1 MLIARYYCKGGIDMD
16 ETAIVPIELI
26 ENKIYIIRG
35 QKVMLDRDLA
45 ELYGVETS
53 SLNRQVRRNIVRF
66 PEDFMFQITV
76 EEYNNLICQNGI
88 SSSGTKRSNLISQT
102 AMSSWGGRRHLP
114 YAFTQEGIAML
125 SSVLNSQRAIQVNIA
140 IMRVFVRIKQMISA
154 HKELAHKL
162 EQLEQKVGKNSEDI
176 QLIFQAIHQLM
187 EPKPGKTSKIGFIK

>member
-1 MLIARYYCKGGIDMD
+1 MN

-26 ENKIYIIRG
+26 ENKIYVIRG
-35 QKVMLDRDLA
+35 QKVMLDKDLS

-53 SLNRQVRRNIVRF
+53 RLNRQVRRNINRF

-76 EEYNNLICQNGI
+76 EEYDNLICQIGI

-140 IMRVFVRIKQMISA
+140 IMRVFVRIKQMLFA
-154 HKELAHKL
+154 HKELTHKL

-187 EPKPGKTSKIGFIK
+187 EPTPKKTSKIGFIK